1 MIRNK
6 EFKLGFMALLTGLL
20 VITLAVPAALADK
33 EVKESGP
40 ASATGIVMIENISGS
55 IVVVGWDKAEI
66 KVEGTLTGDIE
77 ELKFKTDKKK
87 SRIEVVYPKD
97 KKNIKGEANLVI
109 NVPRACRLEVEC
121 ISAFIE
127 VSKVTGLVDVSS
139 ISGDVTVTGE
149 CEELEAESISG
160 DVFIDGGAPEVEIG
174 SISGKVTARGK
185 ASEIDAQTVSG
196 SIDLDFDTFLN
207 LNVESVAGDA
217 TVKGGLAGD
226 GSFSLELHSG
236 DLTLTVPGNVSADFE
251 IETFSGEIDNAFGQ
265 KSRKTSKY
273 TPGREL
279 EFTVG
284 GGDARVRINT
294 FSGDVVIRKK

>member
-1 MIRNK
+1 MRNK

-20 VITLAVPAALADK
+20 VMVLAAPAALADR

-40 ASATGIVMIENISGS
+40 ASATGTVMIENISGS
-55 IVVVGWDKAEI
+55 ITVVGWDKAEI
-66 KVEGTLTGDIE
+66 SVEGTLFGDIE
-77 ELKFKTDKKK
+77 ELEFKTGKKK
-87 SRIEVVYPKD
+87 CRIEVVYPKNM
-97 KKNIKGEANLVI
+97 KNIKGEADLVI
-109 NVPRACRLEVEC
+109 NVPRASRLEVEC
-121 ISAFIE
+121 ISASIE

-160 DVFIDGGAPEVEIG
+160 NVFIEGGGAEIEIG
-174 SISGKVTARGK
+174 SISGKVK
-185 ASEIDAQTVSG
+185 ASGKVSEVDAQTVSG
-196 SIDLDFDTFLN
+196 SIDLAFDKFLS

-217 TVKGGLAGD
+217 TVKGDLACD
-226 GSFSLELHSG
+226 GSFSFDLHSG
-236 DLTLTVPGNVSADFE
+236 DLTLTVPGDVSADFE

-284 GGDARVRINT
+284 GGEARVRINT
-294 FSGDVVIRKK
+294 FSGDVVIRKR